1 VVGWPVIGVDASRR
15 VLIGDFGGGGSRVRA
30 WGRPVEVHGHEFRD
44 ELLGHAVSEGVCGL
58 MAGEGVVA
66 VGVGGEIARF
76 AVSTIIGWWGY
87 LGRGRYRAAAR

>member
-1 VVGWPVIGVDASRR
+1 MAVGREFERG
-15 VLIGDFGGGGSRVRA
+15 
-30 WGRPVEVHGHEFRD
+30 GRPVEVHGHEFRD

>member
-1 VVGWPVIGVDASRR
+1 
-15 VLIGDFGGGGSRVRA
+15 
-30 WGRPVEVHGHEFRD
+30 
-44 ELLGHAVSEGVCGL
+44 

-87 LGRGRYRAAAR
+87 LGRGRYRAAARVTVTADWGGSNNPRARLCGATGCGAWPTGPSWV